1 MDLRDQVAFIT
12 GGASGIGRAV
22 ATALAREGLK
32 TIIGDWNPEVE
43 AIAKQIGVAK
53 GLQMDVRKPE
63 EVEQAIRTIRGEF
76 GGLHVLGNIAG
87 TFIRAKT
94 AALTPEQWDETLDT
108 NLKGPFLC
116 THFALP
122 VMIEQ
127 GYGRVISIA
136 SGYGVAPRTLAGNP
150 PAVVPANPPPDRT
163 CWG

>member
-1 MDLRDQVAFIT
+1 
-12 GGASGIGRAV
+12 
-22 ATALAREGLK
+22 
-32 TIIGDWNPEVE
+32 
-43 AIAKQIGVAK
+43 
-53 GLQMDVRKPE
+53 MDVRRPD

-94 AALTPEQWDETLDT
+94 AALTPDQWDETLDT

-127 GYGRVISIA
+127 GYGRIISIA